1 MQLLRRLKTTVA
13 TRPALTRCVSSHAA
27 PSSLKI
33 MFLGAPGAG
42 KGTYA
47 SRIAPLLQIPTI
59 STGDLVRHEIKH
71 NTELGRKIKEYNDRG
86 ALVPDEIILDM
97 VAQRLKEDDAKAGFI
112 LDGFPRTL
120 TQAEE
125 FAKVVEFDLVV
136 NIDLPQWILVEKISG
151 RRVCKSCGTGYN
163 VAYINHGEYNMP
175 PLLPKVEGVCDG
187 CGGVTLVQR
196 PDDNEDVVRKR
207 LEVYNDETAPLIDFY
222 ADKGSLRTFEVKR
235 GLADLDK
242 LVHLIQSELH
252 GTVEIGGVVVPVKPA
267 AHPELVPRGY
277 LPQNREYS
285 QELLSHLRWMLQK
298 DLLKQDMFL
307 IGPPGASRR
316 LLSMRFCEL
325 LNREVEYIAISQ
337 DTTESDLKQR
347 REIVDGAAIFTD
359 QAPVRAAINGR
370 VLVID
375 GLEKA
380 ERNVLPT
387 LNNLLE
393 NREMTLDDGRFLMK
407 AESYDA
413 LLKAGY
419 SRADLKAQ
427 NLVRVH
433 PDFRVIALGVPVPPY
448 PGRTLDP
455 PLRSRF
461 QARNVPPASPGTQL
475 EALVSVAP
483 NVPLAT
489 LEKLVGIREAV
500 NTVEAMHDGVTTG
513 GSAASRMPHF
523 DYLSLSHCAQ
533 VLNAFPDASLPNTV
547 RRVFPVM
554 REVLGAQAASHA
566 DTLTRILKKYNAGLA
581 EATYTVDAIATSGS
595 DAVGSTARVSFRA
608 SSTDSRVEVDVP
620 CGVSG
625 PLSTAKQNFVETDV
639 HARVLANMLQDH
651 AVGADLCIL
660 GPKGSGKSE
669 LARLF
674 AHRLGYALELFS
686 LFKDMTA
693 RDLLQRRATD
703 ASGNT
708 RWEDSPLVHAARH
721 GHLVV
726 LDGVHRLGSDSLGVL
741 QRLVQDREIDLADG
755 TKLLGRYKYDEMLS
769 AAQAQ
774 DPTLSALDGVF
785 PIHPSFRI
793 IAIAESDAVSTS
805 GNGTRSAVAV
815 PGRDSVTAWLNSD
828 SIAMFTFH
836 ALPSLTRT
844 QQEQIVRQLYPQ
856 LPEETT
862 QMLLQFSEKLSHA
875 KDTSSNT
882 EYASLQFSL
891 RQLLR
896 ACRRLN
902 AFPQQSLHD
911 LRPLIHDTLLTQF
924 LPSSCARLVND
935 LLDECGAPAT
945 TSHSRTASDSAAAGD
960 GDTIREED
968 GRLFIGDVSHPIKQA
983 ANPELVPQPHFF
995 EIPRHIKTMKEMLQ
1009 DVVAGQKHLLMIGNQ
1024 GVGKNKLTDRLLQ
1037 LLQHEREYIQLHRD
1051 TTVQTLTLVPTLEN
1065 GRIVWEDSPL
1075 VRAAKLGR
1083 TLVVDEADKAP
1094 LEVVCVLK
1102 GLIEDGEMLL
1112 GNGKR
1117 LIDPTKVELEA
1128 WRNQDDVIVLHP
1140 EFRMWVLANR
1150 PGFPFLG
1157 NNFFR
1162 EIGDVFASHAI
1173 DNPDEASELA
1183 LLRAYAPGVPE
1194 EILRRLCQAFAELRD
1209 LVDQGIITYPYS
1221 TREAVAVARHLEAF
1235 PNDGVTSVLENVL
1248 AFDAYDKNLRKQ
1260 LTEVFLRHG
1269 IPLSS
1274 PDDMVKMEVRLAE
1287 TRPLP
1292 APTLGE
1298 SWTWRSAGNEL
1309 VADLSQPKALPP
1321 FVKSSSLKRRQVWLD
1336 PATTKT
1342 YAVEQRRAKQFT
1354 EEVASCRVPMKANRQ
1369 QKASALAV
1377 LPDDSMHVLTTR
1389 PMSLHS
1395 FSSMK
1400 STERT
1405 HKVLE
1410 IENQYMQ
1417 WETNPVMMSVPERKE
1432 IVVFLP
1438 STGMS
1443 LMIDPATG
1451 NTECFTLPDGALDGR
1466 LHDKRRNAKAK
1477 RGSQNPFTQFFQ
1489 SSSRKQWRVLRD
1501 SNGFVRFE
1509 QGGSIVQLIDA
1520 VDSQFVSLDLSG
1532 LEVPIEEI
1540 ANVQAVQQ
1548 NKWLVHTTNEDVV
1561 YQIEREQAESTSAAA
1576 RFVIREA
1583 AISKNNSSLGS
1594 TRLSLFASNESAS
1607 SDGRTMVHA
1616 EAFLQQLRLSD
1627 NGADV
1632 MSALRPS
1639 EESRWAMTG
1648 AWSHPGGEFV
1658 FNTKS
1663 DEQVTDME
1671 VTYPIENE
1679 TKTIVLRADER
1690 GSNHSRRPTS
1700 DPTATL
1706 PRVVGAAV
1714 MKDGDHALTL
1724 EEDGSLR
1731 MWQLDAHLL
1740 TQEMELW
1747 KQMFGV
1753 DGDGTQALEL
1763 KVNSEVVTRGSVPR
1777 TGLDAPKHGKEDP
1790 NNDPHVGG
1798 NTWAGGTGGSDTAG
1812 LGGRGGPYRLDKGHP
1827 VHQVSQAKKDEVS
1840 AEARAKA
1847 RAMAEQALAA
1857 KLEEISMSEREWET
1871 YQAYF
1876 SRVERESS
1884 QLRSI
1889 LENLESVA
1897 QERTWLKHQSSGE
1910 LDDGKLVDGVTGER
1924 LVFKRRGV
1932 SDSPFQAFQQQTK
1945 PKRML
1950 FVMDVSGSMYRF
1962 NGQDGRLERVLETSL
1977 MIMESFAGFESKF
1990 DYCILGHSGDS
2001 PEIPFV
2007 EFGAAP
2013 KDRKER
2019 LKVLQRMVAHS
2030 QYCMSGDN
2038 TVEAIDHAVK
2048 RVTEADGDDYF
2059 VFVVSDA
2066 NLERY
2071 GISPRRMGRQ
2081 LIADPR
2087 VKAHAIFIAS
2097 FADEADRI
2105 MKELPHGRGHVCL
2118 DTTEL
2123 PRTFKKIFTTAFNQ

>member
-1 MQLLRRLKTTVA
+1 MLR
-13 TRPALTRCVSSHAA
+13 S
-27 PSSLKI
+27 
-33 MFLGAPGAG
+33 
-42 KGTYA
+42 
-47 SRIAPLLQIPTI
+47 
-59 STGDLVRHEIKH
+59 
-71 NTELGRKIKEYNDRG
+71 LGRQRQWRRN
-86 ALVPDEIILDM
+86 ALVL
-97 VAQRLKEDDAKAGFI
+97 
-112 LDGFPRTL
+112 PRTSTVL
-120 TQAEE
+120 QTRAL
-125 FAKVVEFDLVV
+125 A
-136 NIDLPQWILVEKISG
+136 
-151 RRVCKSCGTGYN
+151 
-163 VAYINHGEYNMP
+163 
-175 PLLPKVEGVCDG
+175 
-187 CGGVTLVQR
+187 VT
-196 PDDNEDVVRKR
+196 
-207 LEVYNDETAPLIDFY
+207 A
-222 ADKGSLRTFEVKR
+222 
-235 GLADLDK
+235 
-242 LVHLIQSELH
+242 SE
-252 GTVEIGGVVVPVKPA
+252 GTVEIGGVVAPVKSA
-267 AHPELVPRGY
+267 A
-277 LPQNREYS
+277 
-285 QELLSHLRWMLQK
+285 ELLSHLRWMLQK

-500 NTVEAMHDGVTTG
+500 NTVEAMHDGMAG
-513 GSAASRMPHF
+513 GASARMPHF

-533 VLNAFPDASLPNTV
+533 VLNTFPDASLPSTV

-566 DTLTRILKKYNAGLA
+566 DTLSRILKKYNASLP
-581 EATYTVDAIATSGS
+581 EATYTVDSIAPSGEPGAMHPS
-595 DAVGSTARVSFRA
+595 ARVSFR
-608 SSTDSRVEVDVP
+608 SSSSDDCVAVHVP
-620 CGVSG
+620 CGASG
-625 PLSTAKQNFVETDV
+625 PQPSGKQGFVETDV

-703 ASGNT
+703 ANGNT

-755 TKLLGRYKYDEMLS
+755 TKLLGRHKYDEMLS

-774 DPTLSALDGVF
+774 DPRLSELDGVF

-793 IAIAESDAVSTS
+793 IAIAESDAVSAAS
-805 GNGTRSAVAV
+805 KANAVAAAV
-815 PGRDSVTAWLNSD
+815 PGRESVTAWLNSD

-836 ALPSLTRT
+836 ALPLLTRG

-862 QMLLQFSEKLSHA
+862 QMLLQFSEKLTDA
-875 KDTSSNT
+875 KSTSSNT
-882 EYASLQFSL
+882 EHAALQFSL

-924 LPSSCARLVND
+924 LPSSCARLVNS
-935 LLDECGAPAT
+935 LLDECGAPA
-945 TSHSRTASDSAAAGD
+945 SGVPSRASAQASGAVSEDK
-960 GDTIREED
+960 IRVED
-968 GRLFIGDVSHPIKQA
+968 GRLCIGDVSHPIKQA

-995 EIPRHIKTMKEMLQ
+995 EIPRHIKTMKDMLQ

-1051 TTVQTLTLVPTLEN
+1051 N

-1117 LIDPTKVELEA
+1117 LIDPNKVELEA
-1128 WRNQDDVIVLHP
+1128 WRDQEDVIVLHP

-1183 LLRAYAPGVPE
+1183 LLRAYAPGVSE

-1235 PNDGVTSVLENVL
+1235 PKDGVTSVLENVL

-1260 LTEVFLRHG
+1260 LTEVFMRHG

-1274 PDDMVKMEVRLAE
+1274 PGDAVKMEVRLAQ
-1287 TRPLP
+1287 
-1292 APTLGE
+1292 TL
-1298 SWTWRSAGNEL
+1298 
-1309 VADLSQPKALPP
+1309 
-1321 FVKSSSLKRRQVWLD
+1321 
-1336 PATTKT
+1336 
-1342 YAVEQRRAKQFT
+1342 
-1354 EEVASCRVPMKANRQ
+1354 
-1369 QKASALAV
+1369 
-1377 LPDDSMHVLTTR
+1377 LTTR

-1395 FSSMK
+1395 FSSMN
-1400 STERT
+1400 SNER
-1405 HKVLE
+1405 VLE

-1417 WETNPVMMSVPERKE
+1417 WESNPVMMALPERKE
-1432 IVVFLP
+1432 LVVFIP
-1438 STGMS
+1438 STGLS
-1443 LMIDPATG
+1443 LIVDPATG
-1451 NTECFTLPDGALDGR
+1451 STECFTLPDGSLDGR
-1466 LHDKRRNAKAK
+1466 LHDKRGRSHSK
-1477 RGSQNPFTQFFQ
+1477 RGSQNPFTQLFKG
-1489 SSSRKQWRVLRD
+1489 SSRKHWRVVA
-1501 SNGFVRFE
+1501 GTGVFVRFE
-1509 QGGSIVQLIDA
+1509 HGGAIVQFIDP
-1520 VDSQFVSLDLSG
+1520 VNNQFVSLDLSA
-1532 LEVPIEEI
+1532 LERPVDEI
-1540 ANVQAVQQ
+1540 VHVQATGSDRWV
-1548 NKWLVHTTNEDVV
+1548 VHTAEEDVV
-1561 YQIEREQAESTSAAA
+1561 YQIEREPASGGQY
-1576 RFVIREA
+1576 VIREA
-1583 AISKNNSSLGS
+1583 AVSKSSALGS
-1594 TRLSLFASNESAS
+1594 TRLSIFPAGANHSPL
-1607 SDGRTMVHA
+1607 DGGVTVHA
-1616 EAFLQQLRLSD
+1616 EAYTQQWREQER
-1627 NGADV
+1627 
-1632 MSALRPS
+1632 SAQIFNSLRPTD
-1639 EESRWAMTG
+1639 ESRWGMTG
-1648 AWSHPGGEFV
+1648 AWSHPDGEFV
-1658 FNTKS
+1658 VNTKA
-1663 DEQVTDME
+1663 DEQVVDME
-1671 VTYPIENE
+1671 VTYPEANE
-1679 TKTIVLRADER
+1679 TKTIVLRSENTEKK
-1690 GSNHSRRPTS
+1690 SQRP
-1700 DPTATL
+1700 DPTVSL

-1714 MKDGDHALTL
+1714 MNDGDHVVTL
-1724 EEDGSLR
+1724 EEEGALR
-1731 MWQLDAHLL
+1731 MWQLDSQLL
-1740 TQEMELW
+1740 EQEMELW

-1753 DGDGTQALEL
+1753 NSTGNQALEL
-1763 KVNSEVVTRGSVPR
+1763 KVNSEIVARGSVPR

-1889 LENLESVA
+1889 LENLESFA

-1932 SDSPFQAFQQQTK
+1932 SDSPFQAFQHQTK

-2001 PEIPFV
+2001 PQIPFV
-2007 EFGAAP
+2007 EFGNAP

-2030 QYCMSGDN
+2030 QYCMSGDH
-2038 TVEAIDHAVK
+2038 TVEAIDHAVHS
-2048 RVTEADGDDYF
+2048 VVEADGDDYF

-2071 GISPRRMGRQ
+2071 GISPKRMGRK

-2123 PRTFKKIFTTAFNQ
+2123 PRTFKKIFTTAFTN